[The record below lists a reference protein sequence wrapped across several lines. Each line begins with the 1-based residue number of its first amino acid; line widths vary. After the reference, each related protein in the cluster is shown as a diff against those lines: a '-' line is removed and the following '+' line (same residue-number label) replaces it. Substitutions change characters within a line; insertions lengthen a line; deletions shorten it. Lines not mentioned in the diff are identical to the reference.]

1 MLDRFSAAKN
11 MREKCLYD
19 GSSGGER
26 GKKKRGLHTHCTG
39 SALTVQK
46 VTWNGK
52 IQCLPTTLLGGEGE
66 RQGRGIEVAFVEER
80 GGSDSSQAN

>member
-52 IQCLPTTLLGGEGE
+52 VVFTNNTLRGGE
-66 RQGRGIEVAFVEER
+66 RDDSHIEKQDYSHVNF
-80 GGSDSSQAN
+80 